1 MNGKFLLFGQ
11 GEIENSFIQF
21 IDRKIREQR
30 RDERQLAEQR
40 TTKHRF
46 QARKS
51 CIADARSYRIAR
63 RLPVLAVALFD
74 WKNLIPIGRPLFG
87 SAWLKKFRENQL
99 KHWLSA
105 KQAS

>member
-1 MNGKFLLFGQ
+1 MNGKFLLFGRD
-11 GEIENSFIQF
+11 EIEDSFMQF

-63 RLPVLAVALFD
+63 RLSVLGVAQFL
-74 WKNLIPIGRPLFG
+74 GRTLN
-87 SAWLKKFRENQL
+87 SIEAAREALKTRLNTPNKRLDF
-99 KHWLSA
+99 SPDA
-105 KQAS
+105 